1 VLAAE
6 LEALLLWHRGKR
18 DEAVARLRDLANE
31 EDSFAAEY
39 GPPDIVKPT
48 HELLGELLLELKR
61 PAEAQAQFV
70 RALELAPGRS
80 PALLGLVR
88 AARAAGDRAAA
99 DRALAELDRNWKEA
113 DAGLPALAELKQ
125 VRAER

>member
-80 PALLGLVR
+80 PALLGPT
-88 AARAAGDRAAA
+88 APSP
-99 DRALAELDRNWKEA
+99 NWT
-113 DAGLPALAELKQ
+113 GTGRRPTPACP
-125 VRAER
+125 RSPS